1 MPNKKKIGKKSK
13 LKRKM
18 KGGWRGDHND
28 MPEDYPEP
36 TPAQVNRAMA
46 IQKRME
52 NRAATEKSSVTPS
65 APPLEKVPMAKPGIP
80 VAKATPIA
88 KSKQGGSSYT
98 KFDDDI
104 YISMVMAVG
113 FMGVIWFMISRT
125 MIKHK
130 YSEVLSY
137 SLMGIGVILSLFLI
151 IFKGVRQIK
160 PSSSIIGAIK
170 NMLFL
175 AKYLAIRSV
184 PGLLI
189 LLQIAVLCYIMY
201 NHADYI
207 FSSENIP
214 RMFGI
219 FNAITIVMILGQCWV
234 WKDKVKEIMTNVTGP
249 KNPMIIPGFILA
261 AILSGIA
268 ISQLYIILEFLKTDC

>member
-1 MPNKKKIGKKSK
+1 MPNKKKIGKK
-13 LKRKM
+13 M
-18 KGGWRGDHND
+18 KGGYRGSASDGIIDGPATPVATDAASRKAWNKRRRR
-28 MPEDYPEP
+28 PGNIGTP
-36 TPAQVNRAMA
+36 TIDNYNKWVQEGLSINQITERESERRGNIGRNRRTGMKQKASEKPA
-46 IQKRME
+46 
-52 NRAATEKSSVTPS
+52 
-65 APPLEKVPMAKPGIP
+65 IP

-175 AKYLAIRSV
+175 RESTTGKVIAK
-184 PGLLI
+184 PNKKI
-189 LLQIAVLCYIMY
+189 LTLNEELHD
-201 NHADYI
+201 ND
-207 FSSENIP
+207 
-214 RMFGI
+214 
-219 FNAITIVMILGQCWV
+219 
-234 WKDKVKEIMTNVTGP
+234 
-249 KNPMIIPGFILA
+249 
-261 AILSGIA
+261 
-268 ISQLYIILEFLKTDC
+268 

>member
-13 LKRKM
+13 LKRNM

-28 MPEDYPEP
+28 MSDDHPEP
-36 TPAQVNRAMA
+36 TPAEVNRVMA
-46 IQKRME
+46 IQNRMKKG
-52 NRAATEKSSVTPS
+52 AAIEKSSVTPS
-65 APPLEKVPMAKPGIP
+65 APPLEKVPT
-80 VAKATPIA
+80 AKAPPPIV
-88 KSKQGGSSYT
+88 KSKQGGSSYK

-151 IFKGVRQIK
+151 IFKGVRKIK

-214 RMFGI
+214 
-219 FNAITIVMILGQCWV
+219 
-234 WKDKVKEIMTNVTGP
+234 K
-249 KNPMIIPGFILA
+249 
-261 AILSGIA
+261 
-268 ISQLYIILEFLKTDC
+268 

>member
-1 MPNKKKIGKKSK
+1 MPNKKKFGKNIK

-18 KGGWRGDHND
+18 KGGALEKGDVDYVPEND
-28 MPEDYPEP
+28 GS
-36 TPAQVNRAMA
+36 AVWVNDD
-46 IQKRME
+46 
-52 NRAATEKSSVTPS
+52 KSPMTTPS
-65 APPLEKVPMAKPGIP
+65 APPLQKAPIPVAKATPVAKAIP

-88 KSKQGGSSYT
+88 KSRKGGTSYT
-98 KFDDDI
+98 KFNDDI
-104 YISMVMAVG
+104 YISIVMAIG
-113 FMGVIWFMISRT
+113 FMGVIWFMISRS

-160 PSSSIIGAIK
+160 PSTSIIGAIK
-170 NMLFL
+170 NMLYL
-175 AKYLAIRSV
+175 AKYLALRSV

-214 RMFGI
+214 TMFGI

>member
-18 KGGWRGDHND
+18 KGGAEWVND
-28 MPEDYPEP
+28 D
-36 TPAQVNRAMA
+36 
-46 IQKRME
+46 
-52 NRAATEKSSVTPS
+52 KSSIATPS
-65 APPLEKVPMAKPGIP
+65 AQPLEKVPMAKPGIP
-80 VAKATPIA
+80 VTKTTPIA
-88 KSKQGGSSYT
+88 KSKQSGSSYQ

-214 RMFGI
+214 TMFGI

-268 ISQLYIILEFLKTDC
+268 ISQLYIILEYLKTDC